1 MGAAEAD
8 VPRFDYAIFDQD
20 QLVTNALL
28 TEDEAARMEA
38 DGLRC
43 VRVRDT
49 VGETLPAFRGGMSR
63 SGYVSRKGAN
73 RGRWDR

>member
-1 MGAAEAD
+1 
-8 VPRFDYAIFDQD
+8 VRFDYAIFDKD
-20 QLVTNALL
+20 QLVTKALL
-28 TEDEAARMEA
+28 TPDAAARMEA

-49 VGETLPAFRGGMSR
+49 VGEGLPAFRGGFRR
-63 SGYVSRKGAN
+63 SGYVGRRVGN